1 MSNEA
6 DAKMN
11 GITLEDILADVAN
24 LSRSSNQEELFV
36 IRTAKQCLEDA
47 KHMPIPVDL
56 FKGLV
61 YEGELTILFADTG
74 IGKSILAVQICD
86 EISRS
91 HKVAYI
97 DLELSDKQFQKRYS
111 NNYSDEYQFNE
122 NLLRVTFNPLGS
134 IPEGKT
140 YDDFFIESLLK
151 IIHDE
156 NIKIV
161 VIDNMTRLVSGD
173 TDSAHIAKPL
183 MDRLSDI
190 KHREG
195 LTLLLLEH
203 TRKTDN
209 TRPIS
214 LNDLQGSKMKANFAD
229 SIFSIGRSAIGQ
241 DIRYIKQLKNR
252 SDEIIYH
259 SEKVLTAR
267 ITQQGS
273 FLQFVFM
280 EEQPESAHLR
290 HRDNNDYDELVNSII
305 ELSQTG
311 ISQREIARDLGV
323 SVATVNRRL
332 KNKELSANNVTP
344 VSPVTGCN
352 GCNSVTVATENQ
364 NEQKTIFE

>member
-111 NNYSDEYQFNE
+111 NDYSDEYQFNE

-140 YDDFFIESLLK
+140 YDDFFIECLLK

-190 KHREG
+190 KHREE

-229 SIFSIGRSAIGQ
+229 SIFSIGRSVIGQ
-241 DIRYIKQLKNR
+241 DVRYIKQLKNR
-252 SDEIIYH
+252 SDEIRYPG
-259 SEKVLTAR
+259 EKVLSAR
-267 ITQQGS
+267 ITQKES
-273 FLQFVFM
+273 FLQFVFGS
-280 EEQPESAHLR
+280 EEPESSHLR
-290 HRDNNDYDELVNSII
+290 HLDNNDYKELKNSIL

-311 ISQREIARDLGV
+311 MSQREIARELGV

-332 KNKELSANNVTP
+332 KDKAQSANDVTP
-344 VSPVTGCN
+344 VTSCN
-352 GCNSVTVATENQ
+352 GCNSVTETTENQ
-364 NEQKTIFE
+364 NEQKTFFE

>member
-1 MSNEA
+1 
-6 DAKMN
+6 
-11 GITLEDILADVAN
+11 
-24 LSRSSNQEELFV
+24 
-36 IRTAKQCLEDA
+36 
-47 KHMPIPVDL
+47 
-56 FKGLV
+56 
-61 YEGELTILFADTG
+61 
-74 IGKSILAVQICD
+74 
-86 EISRS
+86 
-91 HKVAYI
+91 
-97 DLELSDKQFQKRYS
+97 
-111 NNYSDEYQFNE
+111 
-122 NLLRVTFNPLGS
+122 
-134 IPEGKT
+134 
-140 YDDFFIESLLK
+140 
-151 IIHDE
+151 
-156 NIKIV
+156 
-161 VIDNMTRLVSGD
+161 
-173 TDSAHIAKPL
+173 
-183 MDRLSDI
+183 
-190 KHREG
+190 
-195 LTLLLLEH
+195 
-203 TRKTDN
+203 
-209 TRPIS
+209 
-214 LNDLQGSKMKANFAD
+214 MKANFAD

-311 ISQREIARDLGV
+311 ISQREIARELGV

>member
-6 DAKMN
+6 NAMMN
-11 GITLEDILADVAN
+11 GITPEDILAEVAKF
-24 LSRSSNQEELFV
+24 SRSSNQEELFV
-36 IRTAKQCLEDA
+36 TRTANQCLEDA
-47 KHMPIPVDL
+47 RHMPIPVDL

-61 YEGELTILFADTG
+61 HEGELTILFADTG

-86 EISRS
+86 AISRS

-122 NLLRVTFNPLGS
+122 NLFRVTFNPLGS

-140 YDDFFIESLLK
+140 YDEFFIESLLK
-151 IIHDE
+151 IIHEE

-173 TDSAHIAKPL
+173 TDTAHIAKPL

-229 SIFSIGRSAIGQ
+229 SIFSIGRSVIGQ
-241 DIRYIKQLKNR
+241 DVRYIKQLKNR
-252 SDEIIYH
+252 SDEIRYP

-267 ITQQGS
+267 ITQKGS
-273 FLQFVFM
+273 FLQFVFEG
-280 EEQPESAHLR
+280 EEPEASHLM
-290 HRDNNDYDELVNSII
+290 HLEKDDYNGLADRVI
-305 ELSQTG
+305 ELSQEG
-311 ISQREIARDLGV
+311 MSQREIARELGC
-323 SVATVNRRL
+323 SPTTVNKYL
-332 KNKELSANNVTP
+332 KNKAQSAKDVTP
-344 VSPVTGCN
+344 VTVCN
-352 GCNSVTVATENQ
+352 RCNSVTEITENQ
-364 NEQKTIFE
+364 NQQKTFFE